1 MIGRVVHWIVFLMI
15 MQPFLRRKSLMDSNA
30 VVSQSNMSH
39 SDANMTHPLSEWWL
53 FDQFSKLIGAKRR
66 IQQAV
71 NNKKIER
78 IT

>member
-1 MIGRVVHWIVFLMI
+1 MIGRVVHCIVFLLI
-15 MQPFLRRKSLMDSNA
+15 MQPFLRRKSLMDSNS

-39 SDANMTHPLSEWWL
+39 SDANMTHPLS
-53 FDQFSKLIGAKRR
+53 DRSKKTHT
-66 IQQAV
+66 AV